1 MPAAEVDIDVAMV
14 AELVAEQFPSWRG
27 QTIAPLASGWDNAVF
42 RLGHELLVRLPR
54 RAAGADLVEGE
65 QRWLPLLAPSLPL
78 PIPAT
83 VARGRPGCGY
93 PWRWSVCPWFA
104 GDIAARTLPAD
115 LGVAADALGAF
126 LVALHQPAHPD
137 APRNSVRGGP
147 LVTRDERT
155 RAMVD
160 QLGETIDRRVVL
172 DAWDRAL
179 ATPSADGEDLWLHGD
194 LHPANLIV
202 DDGRLAAVIDFGD
215 LTGGDPATD
224 LSVAWMLFDE
234 PERAR
239 FRRSAGPAAADDATW
254 ARAKGWATTLAVAH
268 LANSADN
275 QAIAAI
281 GWRTLHAV
289 LADPSPDA
297 AGGHSGSTGG

>member
-1 MPAAEVDIDVAMV
+1 MPAAEVNIDVAMV
-14 AELVAEQFPSWRG
+14 AELIAEQFPHWSG
-27 QTIAPLASGWDNAVF
+27 QTITPLAFGWDNAVF

-54 RAAGADLVEGE
+54 RAAGAALVEGE

-78 PIPAT
+78 RIPAP
-83 VARGRPGCGY
+83 VATGRPGCGY
-93 PWRWSVCPWFA
+93 PWRWSVSPWFA
-104 GDIAARTLPAD
+104 GDIAARTRPAD
-115 LGVAADALGAF
+115 LGVTADTLGAF
-126 LVALHQPAHPD
+126 LEALHQPAHPE
-137 APRNSVRGGP
+137 APRNPVRGGH
-147 LVTRDERT
+147 LITRDERT

-160 QLGETIDRRVVL
+160 RLGDTVDRRAVI

-179 ATPSADGEDLWLHGD
+179 ATPPADGVDVWLHGD

-239 FRRSAGPAAADDATW
+239 FRRAAGPAAADDATW
-254 ARAKGWATTLAVAH
+254 ERARGWATTLAIAF

-275 QAIAAI
+275 QVIAAI
-281 GWRTLHAV
+281 GWRTLGAL
-289 LADPSPDA
+289 LADGSPGA
-297 AGGHSGSTGG
+297 VA